1 MQKEKSSRAVLAKNR
16 NQLID
21 LMFSSKLKRANE
33 VKVYKEFASVVTF
46 VDRKNNEQALMGTL
60 ILTDKVLD
68 ESVKDKPSKTTS
80 LPIGNEDGSNEIN
93 SSQVTVELDDEPD
106 EKWKS
111 NYWDKVYLIKLRVLL
126 QPSWKVVVII
136 DLINGKHIRK
146 LLYWCSF

>member
-1 MQKEKSSRAVLAKNR
+1 MMQKEKNRRAVLAKNR
-16 NQLID
+16 NQLMD

-80 LPIGNEDGSNEIN
+80 SPVGNEVGSNEMN

-106 EKWKS
+106 DKWKS
-111 NYWDKVYLIKLRVLL
+111 NYWDRRYI
-126 QPSWKVVVII
+126 
-136 DLINGKHIRK
+136 
-146 LLYWCSF
+146 